1 MALCT
6 VTFAFP
12 KRIVSAE
19 TIWGNTVFKFKALIG
34 FFGHTGP
41 AGPSP
46 FLSADL
52 FSLIFEPMS
61 WKIHNRYCHTAEVRN
76 LHYLWTFSQVLW
88 LQHSIW
94 GKWVF
99 VFLATC
105 IFTRFFFNTYMRK
118 CRSLK
123 LRRLTWKT
131 WHCERLILIIFNQ
144 PKIATMPF

>member
-1 MALCT
+1 MLKIRTFNFDLKYFWNYRVSSYSFRPWIVSAPLCT

-12 KRIVSAE
+12 KRIFSAE
-19 TIWGNTVFKFKALIG
+19 TILGNTVFKFKVLIR
-34 FFGHTGP
+34 FFGH
-41 AGPSP
+41 AGPVGPMGPGP

-52 FSLIFEPMS
+52 YSFIFVPMS

-105 IFTRFFFNTYMRK
+105 IFTRFFF
-118 CRSLK
+118 L
-123 LRRLTWKT
+123 
-131 WHCERLILIIFNQ
+131 
-144 PKIATMPF
+144 